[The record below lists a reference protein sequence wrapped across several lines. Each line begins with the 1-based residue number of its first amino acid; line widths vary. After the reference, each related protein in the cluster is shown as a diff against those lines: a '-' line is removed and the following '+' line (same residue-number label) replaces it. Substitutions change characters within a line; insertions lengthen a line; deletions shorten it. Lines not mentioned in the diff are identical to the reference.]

1 MDDLRGSASQ
11 RLSQLADIRARGAVP
26 TAWTMQQLLITLRD
40 LDHVGAFAADEQDR
54 REDF

>member
-11 RLSQLADIRARGAVP
+11 RLSQLADIRAHGPVP
-26 TAWTMQQLLITLRD
+26 SAWTMQQLLITLRD
-40 LDHVGAFAADEQDR
+40 LDHVEAFTADEQDR